1 MARTR
6 ANGQDGRPPLPPTEA
21 TRGRGRGRGRARG
34 RAAGAASVDPPV
46 APAQDHVLAAETPA
60 APAQAPAVPI
70 VIPGLQ
76 EALAQILTVCTGLA
90 QAVLTTTA
98 AATSQA
104 GGGNQTPAARTPEPV
119 VQGLQTPEAPPVQQV
134 APVQPVALVQDNMV
148 PVMPDDEQ
156 HRLETFSR
164 FAPPTFS
171 GAQGEDAQGFLDKC
185 RRMLR
190 TVGIL
195 EASGVSFT
203 IFQFSG
209 AAFTWWEAYE
219 RRRPVGSAP
228 LSWQEFSTLFLEKW
242 VPRSQR
248 EEMRRQFEYLHQGD
262 MTVSQYEVRFS
273 ELAHY
278 APWMVPTDRERIRR
292 FVDGLNYP
300 IRILMA
306 RERILS
312 HTFEDAV
319 DVARDIEMDRR
330 LERGVGG

>member
-1 MARTR
+1 
-6 ANGQDGRPPLPPTEA
+6 
-21 TRGRGRGRGRARG
+21 
-34 RAAGAASVDPPV
+34 
-46 APAQDHVLAAETPA
+46 
-60 APAQAPAVPI
+60 
-70 VIPGLQ
+70 
-76 EALAQILTVCTGLA
+76 
-90 QAVLTTTA
+90 
-98 AATSQA
+98 
-104 GGGNQTPAARTPEPV
+104 
-119 VQGLQTPEAPPVQQV
+119 
-134 APVQPVALVQDNMV
+134 MV

-156 HRLETFSR
+156 HRLERFSR
-164 FAPPTFS
+164 LAPPTFS

-190 TVGIL
+190 TAGIL

-203 IFQFSG
+203 TFQFSG
-209 AAFTWWEAYE
+209 ATFTWWEVYE

-242 VPRSQR
+242 VPQSQR

-262 MTVSQYEVRFS
+262 MTVSQYEVRFL
-273 ELAHY
+273 ELARY

-292 FVDGLNYP
+292 VLDGINYP

-319 DVARDIEMDRR
+319 DVARDIETDRC
-330 LERGVGG
+330 LEREEQEAKRPRGSASHSGAPSRGQFQQSRGRSYRPHQSARPEYRGPSSGRGHQGFQQGQSSLSALPAQSSSRAPSV